1 MDMRFS
7 LEVELMELKYG
18 LGMRGWQK
26 VDKDDFQV
34 SGISNWV
41 IGAIYQDEKSW
52 GSDQVWGI

>member
-26 VDKDDFQV
+26 VDNDDFQV